1 VPDCGTIVP
10 EMGTRAA
17 PAASTRPRRARVPPP
32 LPVADALFGRTRQAV
47 LALLFGHPGREY
59 YLREI
64 VERAGGGTSQV
75 QRELDNLVRA
85 GLALREKRANQVWF
99 RANPRAA
106 IHDALVDLVTR
117 SFGIADVLREALE
130 PLAPRL
136 RAAFVYG
143 SVARGEQRAESDV
156 DLLVVG
162 DVLLSE
168 LDDALGVAEKR
179 LARTISPTTMGA
191 AEFARRRDE
200 GEHFVKAVMGG
211 AKIFIVGDAAALK
224 STTTRGSRT

>member
-1 VPDCGTIVP
+1 
-10 EMGTRAA
+10 MGTRTAA
-17 PAASTRPRRARVPPP
+17 AAAARPRRARPAPPMP
-32 LPVADALFGRTRQAV
+32 AADALFGRTRQAV

-85 GLALREKRANQVWF
+85 GLALREKRAHLVWF

-117 SFGIADVLREALE
+117 SFGIADVLRAALA

-136 RAAFVYG
+136 QAAFVYG
-143 SVARGEQRAESDV
+143 SVARGEQRADSDI
-156 DLLVVG
+156 DLFVVG
-162 DVLLSE
+162 DVLLSQ
-168 LDDALGVAEKR
+168 LDEALAGAETR
-179 LARTISPTTMGA
+179 LARTIAPTVMGP

-200 GEHFVKAVMGG
+200 GEHFVKSVLGG
-211 AKIFIVGDAAALK
+211 AKIWLVGDAAALK
-224 STTTRGSRT
+224 ATAPAAARR